1 MYRNM
6 IAAPTAVPV
15 AATLAVPLAAAPAH
29 ADECFLPDHHW
40 DASRATAHRIATGRP
55 RIPNLGLCVAG
66 TTTTLKHDR
75 TGNPMYRTMIA
86 ALAAVP
92 VWPRLWPLA
101 TRPHKATLG
110 PRRLS

>member
-1 MYRNM
+1 
-6 IAAPTAVPV
+6 
-15 AATLAVPLAAAPAH
+15 
-29 ADECFLPDHHW
+29 
-40 DASRATAHRIATGRP
+40 
-55 RIPNLGLCVAG
+55 
-66 TTTTLKHDR
+66 
-75 TGNPMYRTMIA
+75 MYRTMIA